1 MKPAQTQYLSCIE
14 ALVRQVI
21 TLSLYR
27 NYERRFNRMKLDSK
41 LIADRIVIRNYEIED
56 KEFCTG
62 MWFDKENGKYLSDPI
77 DNWKHVILIQT
88 G

>member
-1 MKPAQTQYLSCIE
+1 
-14 ALVRQVI
+14 
-21 TLSLYR
+21 
-27 NYERRFNRMKLDSK
+27 MKLDSK

-77 DNWKHVILIQT
+77 EEYIDEDFQNAVDTLQDSKYGYHL
-88 G
+88 